1 MRFGFRFMSTEVMI
15 HRSLTEVI
23 LVAGVPRELA
33 ILNGGLTA
41 ALTFALHSFWGIP
54 LGLLVH
60 WAALE
65 STKRDPY
72 FFYALRRHLLHKRRY
87 ES

>member
-1 MRFGFRFMSTEVMI
+1 MSTEVVI

-41 ALTFALHSFWGIP
+41 ALTFSLHSFWGIP

-60 WAALE
+60 WVALE
-65 STKRDPY
+65 ATKRDPH

-87 ES
+87 EA